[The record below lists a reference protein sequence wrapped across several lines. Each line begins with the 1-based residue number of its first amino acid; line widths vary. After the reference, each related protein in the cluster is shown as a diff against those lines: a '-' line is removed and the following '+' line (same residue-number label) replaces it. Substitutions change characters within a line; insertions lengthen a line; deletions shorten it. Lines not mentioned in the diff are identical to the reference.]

1 MELILAVLTA
11 LVKSIVVFFVLILAA
26 AYSTLLER
34 KELAWMTIR
43 IGPNRVGPK
52 GLLQPISDA
61 VKAIFK
67 EDSVP
72 QGADKVLFWIAPAIA
87 MIASM
92 FSFVVIP
99 FGPRFGLFGFPIDLQ
114 IADVSVGVLV
124 LLAVSSLGVYGI
136 VLAGWSSNSKY
147 SLLGSVRSSAQMIS
161 YELGMGLSILSVV
174 VTAGS
179 LRISDIVAFQQTVP
193 MVVIQPLAFVLFLIC
208 ALAENGRAPFDLT
221 EAEQELVAGYH
232 TEYSGLKFAMFY
244 LAEYVSMVT
253 SGAVAT
259 TLFLGSYHG
268 PFMDGPWWFVLKVFA
283 VVFCFIWARATLP
296 RLRYDRLMRLGWQFI
311 MPVAL
316 LNVVVTA
323 VVVVMTSAA

>member
-1 MELILAVLTA
+1 MGLPGGPGDTGAARWPGAPPLVSTAESTGTGIRARAGTGAQRLMELILAVLTA

-99 FGPRFGLFGFPIDLQ
+99 FGPRFELFGFPIDLQ

-124 LLAVSSLGVYGI
+124 LLAVS
-136 VLAGWSSNSKY
+136 
-147 SLLGSVRSSAQMIS
+147 
-161 YELGMGLSILSVV
+161 
-174 VTAGS
+174 
-179 LRISDIVAFQQTVP
+179 
-193 MVVIQPLAFVLFLIC
+193 
-208 ALAENGRAPFDLT
+208 
-221 EAEQELVAGYH
+221 
-232 TEYSGLKFAMFY
+232 
-244 LAEYVSMVT
+244 
-253 SGAVAT
+253 
-259 TLFLGSYHG
+259 
-268 PFMDGPWWFVLKVFA
+268 
-283 VVFCFIWARATLP
+283 
-296 RLRYDRLMRLGWQFI
+296 
-311 MPVAL
+311 
-316 LNVVVTA
+316 
-323 VVVVMTSAA
+323 